1 MRATSMRRLLGGAA
15 ALMLVGATLLSAT
28 GTALGAKPTDGTRK
42 IYVGPNSDYKTSPG
56 VMTFTPVSVGGQTV
70 STVYV
75 KNTDNQTLTHVTIT
89 FANVQGGATISSV
102 YGPSASYCPV
112 GATSVVCDFGNILA
126 GGTFQFTLVIDATA
140 VQAASFSGTIVFNES
155 TNPNG
160 GNPQI
165 SQTTGS
171 LAITASSCNTLTTFL
186 LPGVGKNIEPD
197 FGDCSGD
204 PQRSALFV
212 PGNANG
218 QKVSIDDSVPVTAG
232 TCGAYIC
239 FGNDVSATVNEGSTI
254 APYLTWLITYSAETL
269 GNTNPKLVGF
279 RHGTDQPLT
288 QKKNTCGA
296 PEDFTKDCIVGFTV
310 NADGSV
316 TYELR
321 TTSNSV
327 MKGLH

>member
-1 MRATSMRRLLGGAA
+1 
-15 ALMLVGATLLSAT
+15 MLAGATLLTVS

-42 IYVGPNSDYKTSPG
+42 IYVGPNADYSTAPG
-56 VMTFTPVSVGGQTV
+56 TMTFTPVSVGGQAV

-89 FANVQGGATISSV
+89 FGTVQGGATISSV
-102 YGPSASYCPV
+102 YGPSKDYCPV
-112 GATSVVCDFGNILA
+112 GATSVVCDFGNIAA
-126 GGTFQFTLVIDATA
+126 GATHQFTLVIDATA
-140 VQAASFSGTIVFNES
+140 IQGASVAFTGEIVFNES

-165 SQTTGS
+165 SQISGG
-171 LAITASSCNTLTTFL
+171 LPITATTCNTLTTFL
-186 LPGVGKNIEPD
+186 LPNVGKSILPTT
-197 FGDCSGD
+197 GDCSTD
-204 PQRSALFV
+204 SQRSALFV

-218 QKVSIDDSVPVTAG
+218 QKVSIDDSTPVTAG

-239 FGNDVSATVNEGSTI
+239 FGNEVLATVNEGASV
-254 APYLTWLITYSAETL
+254 APYLTWLITYSASTL

-279 RHGTDQPLT
+279 QHGTDQPIT

-296 PEDFTKDCIVGFTV
+296 TFTKDCIVGYTV
-310 NADGSV
+310 DPV
-316 TYELR
+316 TGAVTFEIR
-321 TTSNSV
+321 TKTNSV